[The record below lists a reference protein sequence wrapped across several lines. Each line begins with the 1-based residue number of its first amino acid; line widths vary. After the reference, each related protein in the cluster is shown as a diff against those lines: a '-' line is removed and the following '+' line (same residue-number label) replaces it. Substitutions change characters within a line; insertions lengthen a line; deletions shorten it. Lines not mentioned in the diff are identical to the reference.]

1 MEETKEV
8 VEIELLALYLE
19 IKSDVFKRIQAECP
33 LDINRIKLRLY
44 TYWVDND
51 TKASWNKLTSALEN
65 LDKRVLAKTI
75 SDKIKGE

>member
-8 VEIELLALYLE
+8 VELEMLALYLE

-33 LDINRIKLRLY
+33 LDINRAKVRLF

-51 TKASWNKLTSALEN
+51 LNASWNKLTTALEN
-65 LDKRVLAKTI
+65 LDKRVLAKNI